1 MFNSI
6 LISTQTSE
14 VTSHQPAKVV
24 NRKLNKLSDSTY
36 KAVVAAPTPLLV
48 FLHQSPKPAIYKML
62 PTSVSPG
69 SVIASTSCEKR
80 FSINYFNKI

>member
-69 SVIASTSCEKR
+69 TVSQAYHVKKG
-80 FSINYFNKI
+80 FQ